1 MYYGSNTL
9 LPINRLLLMKAGKGS
24 NLVIIKLQAMKMQ
37 GEIVIGIGLS
47 PKLIP
52 DLIHRCLSCVEE
64 SIYMGS

>member
-1 MYYGSNTL
+1 
-9 LPINRLLLMKAGKGS
+9 MKAGKGS

-52 DLIHRCLSCVEE
+52 DLIHQCLSCVEE